1 VSISFV
7 ASALNYLL
15 EIVCPLFYLG
25 NWLVLREGSIP
36 MWLGMMVD
44 ESILPSQ
51 ADKLYRIQNL
61 CTFINTAMQV
71 MIEDEKKD
79 GELNV
84 ETSRS

>member
-1 VSISFV
+1 
-7 ASALNYLL
+7 
-15 EIVCPLFYLG
+15 
-25 NWLVLREGSIP
+25 

>member
-1 VSISFV
+1 
-7 ASALNYLL
+7 
-15 EIVCPLFYLG
+15 
-25 NWLVLREGSIP
+25 
-36 MWLGMMVD
+36 MWLGMMV

-71 MIEDEKKD
+71 MIEDEKKE

-84 ETSRS
+84 ETSRSYAKNVSCDVNMGFSYEI